1 MMQVVKHGQSHQKH
15 WFTNNAKLNVK
26 VELTVTLKMITQT
39 ASHSY
44 FLFLFKTWSSL
55 KVFIIYDLSKTN

>member
-1 MMQVVKHGQSHQKH
+1 MDKATKNTDSLTMLE
-15 WFTNNAKLNVK
+15 LNVK

-39 ASHSY
+39 ASHSC

>member
-1 MMQVVKHGQSHQKH
+1 MDKATKNTDSLTMLE
-15 WFTNNAKLNVK
+15 LNVK

-39 ASHSY
+39 ASHSH

>member
-1 MMQVVKHGQSHQKH
+1 MDKATKNTDSLTMLE
-15 WFTNNAKLNVK
+15 LNVK
-26 VELTVTLKMITQT
+26 VELTVTLKMITPT

>member
-1 MMQVVKHGQSHQKH
+1 MDKATKNTDSLTMLE
-15 WFTNNAKLNVK
+15 LNVK
-26 VELTVTLKMITQT
+26 VELTVTQT
-39 ASHSY
+39 ASHLY